1 LHAGT
6 AHFPSAPQARPVAH
20 SVVAPHAHPAGFVNA
35 AHGSAV
41 VAHFPALQIPEQ
53 QSAATEHAA
62 SIAAHV
68 GVGSVPDPGLLHA
81 RTSDAA
87 ATSSPRRSDAKRM
100 LASLQTLRPTMAQHA
115 GFFH

>member
-1 LHAGT
+1 L
-6 AHFPSAPQARPVAH
+6 PSAPQASPLEH
-20 SVVAPHAHPAGFVNA
+20 SGVEEHAHPAGFGVA

-41 VAHFPALQIPEQ
+41 VAHFPALQMPEQ

-68 GVGSVPDPGLLHA
+68 GVESVLGLDVHA
-81 RTSDAA
+81 RTRDAA
-87 ATSSPRRSDAKRM
+87 ATNSPRRKDALRM

-115 GFFH
+115 GFFY